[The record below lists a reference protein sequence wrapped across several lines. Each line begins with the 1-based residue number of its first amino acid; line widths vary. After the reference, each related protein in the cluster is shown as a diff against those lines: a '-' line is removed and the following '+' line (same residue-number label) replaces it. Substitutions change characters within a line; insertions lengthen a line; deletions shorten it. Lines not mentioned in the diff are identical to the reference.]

1 MRVTKE
7 GLRNQVREKLVLIQQ
22 ELDELALQ
30 LSLGKAEARD
40 KFEELKVEFR
50 NKVTALKLQLHQSG
64 ETIRPEVIRT
74 LEEFE
79 LQLALGKAET
89 KDRFHE
95 QKIKILQS
103 LNTLEQAG
111 MEWMKTFDSK
121 FFTHETEKFKLKLEI
136 LRLRFDLKAF
146 EMKDAYRGTM
156 PALRRELE
164 RIHHR
169 LQQRINS
176 GSSRYDDF
184 TDELSLAYKH
194 LKKAVTD
201 LV

>member
-1 MRVTKE
+1 MRATQE
-7 GLRNQVREKLVLIQQ
+7 GLLNQVGEKLVRVQQ

-50 NKVTALKLQLHQSG
+50 DKVAALKLQLHQSE
-64 ETIRPEVIRT
+64 ETIRPEVLRT

-95 QKIKILQS
+95 QKIKILHS
-103 LNTLEQAG
+103 LNTLEQAWT
-111 MEWMKTFDSK
+111 EWIKTLDSN
-121 FFTHETEKFKLKLEI
+121 FFTHEAEKFKLKLEI

-169 LQQRINS
+169 LQQRMKS
-176 GSSRYDDF
+176 GSARYDDF
-184 TDELSLAYKH
+184 ADELSLAYKH

>member
-1 MRVTKE
+1 MKTTQE
-7 GLRNQVREKLVLIQQ
+7 GLLNQIGEKLVLVQQ

-30 LSLGKAEARD
+30 LSLGKAEAHD

-50 NKVTALKLQLHQSG
+50 KKVAALKLQLHQSG
-64 ETIRPEVIRT
+64 ETIRPEVLRT

-95 QKIKILQS
+95 QKTKILQS
-103 LNTLEQAG
+103 LHRLEQAW
-111 MEWMKTFDSK
+111 MEWMQSVDST
-121 FFTHETEKFKLKLEI
+121 FFTHEAEKFKLKLEI

-169 LQQRINS
+169 LQQRMQS
-176 GSSRYDDF
+176 GAAKYDDF
-184 TDELSLAYKH
+184 KDELSLAYKH
-194 LKKAVTD
+194 LKKAVTE

>member
-1 MRVTKE
+1 MRSTQE
-7 GLRNQVREKLVLIQQ
+7 GLLNQVGEKLVRVQQ

-50 NKVTALKLQLHQSG
+50 DKVGALKLQLHQSE
-64 ETIRPEVIRT
+64 ETIRPEVLRT

-95 QKIKILQS
+95 QKIKILHS
-103 LNTLEQAG
+103 LNTLEQAWT
-111 MEWMKTFDSK
+111 EWIKTLDSN
-121 FFTHETEKFKLKLEI
+121 FFTHEAEKFKLKLEI

-169 LQQRINS
+169 LQQRMKS
-176 GSSRYDDF
+176 GSARYDDF
-184 TDELSLAYKH
+184 ADELSLAYKH

>member
-1 MRVTKE
+1 MRATQE
-7 GLRNQVREKLVLIQQ
+7 GLLNQVGEKLVRVQQ

-50 NKVTALKLQLHQSG
+50 NKVAALKLQLHQSE
-64 ETIRPEVIRT
+64 ETIRPEVLRT

-95 QKIKILQS
+95 QKIKILHS
-103 LNTLEQAG
+103 LNTLEQAWT
-111 MEWMKTFDSK
+111 EWIKTLDSN
-121 FFTHETEKFKLKLEI
+121 FFTHEAEKFKLKLEI

-169 LQQRINS
+169 LQQRMKS
-176 GSSRYDDF
+176 GSARYDDF
-184 TDELSLAYKH
+184 ADELSLAYKH

>member
-1 MRVTKE
+1 MRATQE
-7 GLRNQVREKLVLIQQ
+7 GLLNQVGEKLVRVQQ

-50 NKVTALKLQLHQSG
+50 DKVAALKLQLHQSE
-64 ETIRPEVIRT
+64 ETIRPEVLRT
-74 LEEFE
+74 LEGFE

-95 QKIKILQS
+95 QKIKILHS
-103 LNTLEQAG
+103 LNTLEQAWT
-111 MEWMKTFDSK
+111 EWIKTLDSN
-121 FFTHETEKFKLKLEI
+121 FFTHEAEKFKLKLEI

-169 LQQRINS
+169 LQQRMKS
-176 GSSRYDDF
+176 GSARYDDF
-184 TDELSLAYKH
+184 ADELSLAYKH